1 MHVTTDLNFTFDI
14 IDFDIYCSRR
24 PRIKAFHHIQFILG
38 KALSF
43 KETYTKKFMM
53 LRHSVYIVSKIWT
66 LM

>member
-24 PRIKAFHHIQFILG
+24 PRIKAFHHIQFIFG

-43 KETYTKKFMM
+43 METYTKKSMM
-53 LRHSVYIVSKIWT
+53 LRHSVYLDFNVIVIF
-66 LM
+66 

>member
-1 MHVTTDLNFTFDI
+1 MNVTTDLNFTFDI

-43 KETYTKKFMM
+43 METYTKKSMM
-53 LRHSVYIVSKIWT
+53 LRHSVYLDFNVIVIF
-66 LM
+66 